1 MHGHTGSRTDSCAT
15 PMGYYFAQANPTKI
29 RSKQMSLQLF
39 AAATDH
45 AIAWGVPSVLALL
58 SGALLYAIW
67 QVVKALQA
75 QIDGLRADMNSLR
88 SDVNELRS
96 DMSTLRQEIRT
107 EMNASLSA
115 FRQEMRAEMSAF
127 RQEMRAEMSAFRQE
141 IRAEMSEGFQRMDD
155 KIDALTDRVEQL
167 EIREWSS

>member
-1 MHGHTGSRTDSCAT
+1 
-15 PMGYYFAQANPTKI
+15 MGYYFAQANPTKI

-88 SDVNELRS
+88 
-96 DMSTLRQEIRT
+96 QEIRT

-127 RQEMRAEMSAFRQE
+127 RQEIRAEMNEFRTEIRAEMSAFRQE